1 MQLLPLL
8 CNLIHLSQ
16 EIIWQKSGVKQKQS
30 ALFLISAVVSLSVE
44 PQVALV
50 HNVEAHLHLME
61 VLILLLEVLLEVVE
75 LKDMEALLEHN

>member
-1 MQLLPLL
+1 
-8 CNLIHLSQ
+8 LIHLSQ

>member
-1 MQLLPLL
+1 
-8 CNLIHLSQ
+8 LIHLSQ

-30 ALFLISAVVSLSVE
+30 ALFLISAVVNLSVE

>member
-8 CNLIHLSQ
+8 CNLINLSQ

-30 ALFLISAVVSLSVE
+30 ALFLISAVVNLSVE

-75 LKDMEALLEHN
+75 LKDMEAHLEHN